1 MESMDYM
8 LHLLVTSI
16 AGDYIDTHPHRAG
29 EVDANLRA
37 IVDHCAASLDQGDED
52 VPRHDWGGMPGI
64 VRAAQQCA
72 DAFDSI
78 RRDDVDVLPPALY
91 VAMRELARELRG
103 AHTLFVHI
111 APSAD
116 AITTR
121 DLASDIVEATRR
133 FVAVYED
140 FESDLAL
147 TNYDRSMLTGMG
159 IMARQRVLSE

>member
-1 MESMDYM
+1 MPISGR
-8 LHLLVTSI
+8 LSTTALQASI
-16 AGDYIDTHPHRAG
+16 KATKMCLGATGD
-29 EVDANLRA
+29 
-37 IVDHCAASLDQGDED
+37 
-52 VPRHDWGGMPGI
+52 GMPGI